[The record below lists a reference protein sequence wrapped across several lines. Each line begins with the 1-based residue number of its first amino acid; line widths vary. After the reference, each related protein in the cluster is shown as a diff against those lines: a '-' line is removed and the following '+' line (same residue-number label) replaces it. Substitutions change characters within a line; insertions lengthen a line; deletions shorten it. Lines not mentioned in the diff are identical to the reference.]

1 MSEIAC
7 DETYQKV
14 LHPHSSCRPHSN
26 HTVFDSDS
34 VLLAKSTDS
43 DIAVSNTCGIFRRPV
58 PGTLKP
64 VAHIASRSRRG
75 LRIYLNCP
83 GESRGQAGSC
93 ASGSGPKPKFFPSR
107 VTIEN
112 PFGGAWFGNIPDEV
126 LSVVI
131 LLLLLRAFS
140 ARHSKTCDDRTV
152 VGKCVSQRI
161 F

>member
-1 MSEIAC
+1 M
-7 DETYQKV
+7 
-14 LHPHSSCRPHSN
+14 
-26 HTVFDSDS
+26 
-34 VLLAKSTDS
+34 
-43 DIAVSNTCGIFRRPV
+43 
-58 PGTLKP
+58 
-64 VAHIASRSRRG
+64 
-75 LRIYLNCP
+75 
-83 GESRGQAGSC
+83 
-93 ASGSGPKPKFFPSR
+93 
-107 VTIEN
+107 N